1 MGKVE
6 STIRSEILRL
16 AKREVRAAFIPL
28 KREMRTMKLRLS
40 GLKKNVTVLDRVA
53 REKIRE
59 DESKKFKL
67 EVPPEEVKASRFTPQ
82 RIRLLRNKLGI
93 SQRELALLTGVT
105 IGAVGAWEKG
115 KFEPKMDKKAILIA
129 LRKLK
134 KRGVKKVLAER
145 AAGAQKGKAT
155 VKKGKVSR
163 GRQGKK
169 LSARTPTRK
178 SRKA

>member
-16 AKREVRAAFIPL
+16 AKKEVRAAFIPL
-28 KREMRTMKLRLS
+28 KRDVRTMKLKLS
-40 GLKKNVTVLDRVA
+40 GLKKNFIVLDRVA

-59 DESKKFKL
+59 DDSRKL
-67 EVPPEEVKASRFTPQ
+67 RLEATPEEVKASRFTPQ
-82 RIRLLRNKLGI
+82 RIRLLRNRLGI
-93 SQRELALLTGVT
+93 SQRELAVLTGVT

-134 KRGVKKVLAER
+134 KRGVKKVLADKAAADQKDKPSPQRKKVSKTR
-145 AAGAQKGKAT
+145 AAR
-155 VKKGKVSR
+155 KK
-163 GRQGKK
+163 
-169 LSARTPTRK
+169 SARPRKGRK
-178 SRKA
+178 S